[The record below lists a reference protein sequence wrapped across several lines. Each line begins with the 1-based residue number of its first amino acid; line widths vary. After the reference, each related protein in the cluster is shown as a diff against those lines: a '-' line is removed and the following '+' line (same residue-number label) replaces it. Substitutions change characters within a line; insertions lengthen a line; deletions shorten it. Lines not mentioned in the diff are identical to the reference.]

1 MWGRSH
7 AWPLAGVETMLMPW
21 LSPLACLDNDKS
33 ICIAHC
39 VQWETLTIIPGHCC
53 GVHLFAF
60 VSTSVCF
67 LFASTSEAE
76 NRESILVVLLLS
88 ALFAS
93 FTTQSIK
100 SPLKSGRSRRFRERS
115 ALKITQIQNTKR
127 FYTNTTTQLSH
138 LKSVWFRWKFFF
150 KIFWWNWLWKKRD
163 ESNNWVFKVFFCEPI
178 LAKQL

>member
-53 GVHLFAF
+53 DVHLFAF

-93 FTTQSIK
+93 FTAQSIK
-100 SPLKSGRSRRFRERS
+100 SLLKSGRSQRFRWNSCKSCEKS
-115 ALKITQIQNTKR
+115 ALKITQIQLQTQNT
-127 FYTNTTTQLSH
+127 YTFHANIHSIG
-138 LKSVWFRWKFFF
+138 KSCWFRWNSF
-150 KIFWWNWLWKKRD
+150 
-163 ESNNWVFKVFFCEPI
+163 
-178 LAKQL
+178 